1 MKFKALFLFA
11 AILVSAGLLGLE
23 LKLLVDGWTA
33 AQFLDQEN
41 KQQETANNHLEGE
54 IEGLRVSKARIEAL
68 YTRLSDTMIASRG
81 TSSLHINSTPTAP
94 LTGDGSS
101 FEAAGITGFTQAG
114 LIVQPVR
121 VPNGEMSIIYEAGTA
136 GLEFHRLVPLLAE
149 QENADLF
156 LYFDKVLLSRP
167 PNIQPFSTEP
177 TYLETRL
184 TIRMLTGK

>member
-1 MKFKALFLFA
+1 MKFKAIFLFG
-11 AILVSAGLLGLE
+11 AIVVSAGWLGLE
-23 LKLLVDGWTA
+23 LQLLVGGWTA
-33 AQFLDQEN
+33 VRLLDQEN
-41 KQQETANNHLEGE
+41 KKQETANNHLEGE

-81 TSSLHINSTPTAP
+81 TSSLHINSAAMAP
-94 LTGDGSS
+94 LNSDGSS
-101 FEAAGITGFTQAG
+101 FEAAGIAGFIQAG

-136 GLEFHRLVPLLAE
+136 SLEFHRLVPLLAE

-167 PNIQPFSTEP
+167 PSIPPFSTDP
-177 TYLETRL
+177 TYLDTRL

>member
-1 MKFKALFLFA
+1 MKSKALFLFA
-11 AILVSAGLLGLE
+11 AILVSAGLLGPE

-33 AQFLDQEN
+33 AQLLDQEN
-41 KQQETANNHLEGE
+41 KQQEITKNHLEGE
-54 IEGLRVSKARIEAL
+54 IEGLRISKARIEAL

-81 TSSLHINSTPTAP
+81 TSSLHLNSTPTAP

-101 FEAAGITGFTQAG
+101 FEVAGITGFTQAG

-136 GLEFHRLVPLLAE
+136 DLEFHRLVPLLAE

-156 LYFDKVLLSRP
+156 LYFDKVLLSRS
-167 PNIQPFSTEP
+167 PNIPPFTTEP

>member
-1 MKFKALFLFA
+1 MKFKAIFFLG
-11 AILVSAGLLGLE
+11 AIVLSAGLLGLE
-23 LKLLVDGWTA
+23 LKLLADGWTA

-41 KQQETANNHLEGE
+41 KQQEIANNHLEGE
-54 IEGLRVSKARIEAL
+54 IEGLRGSKPRIEAL

-81 TSSLHINSTPTAP
+81 TSSLHMSSTPTAP
-94 LTGDGSS
+94 LNGDGSS

-136 GLEFHRLVPLLAE
+136 SLEFHRLVPLLAE

-156 LYFDKVLLSRP
+156 LYFDKILLSRP
-167 PNIQPFSTEP
+167 PNIPPFSTDP
-177 TYLETRL
+177 TYLDTRL

>member
-1 MKFKALFLFA
+1 MKFKAIFLFSVVV
-11 AILVSAGLLGLE
+11 VSAGLLGLE
-23 LKLLVDGWTA
+23 LKFLADGWNA
-33 AQFLDQEN
+33 VGLLDQEN
-41 KQQETANNHLEGE
+41 NQQEVANNHLEGE
-54 IEGLRVSKARIEAL
+54 IEGLRISKARIEAL
-68 YTRLSDTMIASRG
+68 YTRFSDTMIASRG

-94 LTGDGSS
+94 LNGDNSL
-101 FEAAGITGFTQAG
+101 FETAGIAGFTQSG
-114 LIVQPVR
+114 LIVEPVR

-167 PNIQPFSTEP
+167 PSIPPFSTDP
-177 TYLETRL
+177 TYLDTRL

>member
-1 MKFKALFLFA
+1 MKFKAIFLIG
-11 AILVSAGLLGLE
+11 AIVVSAGLLGLE
-23 LKLLVDGWTA
+23 LKVLVDGWTA
-33 AQFLDQEN
+33 VQFSDQEN
-41 KQQETANNHLEGE
+41 KRQEVANNHLEGE

-81 TSSLHINSTPTAP
+81 TSSLHINSAPTVP
-94 LTGDGSS
+94 LNGDGSS
-101 FEAAGITGFTQAG
+101 FETAGIAGFTQAG

-136 GLEFHRLVPLLAE
+136 GLDFHRLVPLLAE

-167 PNIQPFSTEP
+167 PSIPPFSTDP

>member
-1 MKFKALFLFA
+1 MKFKVIFLFGA
-11 AILVSAGLLGLE
+11 MAVAAGLLGLE
-23 LKLLVDGWTA
+23 LKLLTNGRTA
-33 AQFLDQEN
+33 VHFLDQEN

-81 TSSLHINSTPTAP
+81 TSSLHVNSTPTA
-94 LTGDGSS
+94 LLNGDSSS
-101 FEAAGITGFTQAG
+101 FEAAGIAGFTQAG

-136 GLEFHRLVPLLAE
+136 GLEFHRLVPLLVE

-156 LYFDKVLLSRP
+156 LYFDKVLLTRP
-167 PNIQPFSTEP
+167 PSIPPFSTDP
-177 TYLETRL
+177 TYLDTRL
-184 TIRMLTGK
+184 TVRMLTGK

>member
-1 MKFKALFLFA
+1 MKFKAIFLFG
-11 AILVSAGLLGLE
+11 AIVVSAGLLGLE
-23 LKLLVDGWTA
+23 LKLLADGWTA
-33 AQFLDQEN
+33 VQLLDQEN
-41 KQQETANNHLEGE
+41 KKQETANNHLEGE

-81 TSSLHINSTPTAP
+81 TSSLHINSAAMAP
-94 LTGDGSS
+94 LNSDGSS
-101 FEAAGITGFTQAG
+101 FEAAGIAGFIQAG

-136 GLEFHRLVPLLAE
+136 SLEFHRLVPLLAE

-167 PNIQPFSTEP
+167 PSIPPFSTDP
-177 TYLETRL
+177 TYLDTRL

>member
-1 MKFKALFLFA
+1 MKFKAIFLFCALA
-11 AILVSAGLLGLE
+11 ASAGLVGLE
-23 LKLLVDGWTA
+23 LKLLADGWTEVE
-33 AQFLDQEN
+33 LLGQEN
-41 KQQETANNHLEGE
+41 NHQETANNHLEGE

-81 TSSLHINSTPTAP
+81 ASSLHINSTPTTP
-94 LTGDGSS
+94 LTSDSS
-101 FEAAGITGFTQAG
+101 SLEAAGIEGFTQAG

-136 GLEFHRLVPLLAE
+136 SLEFHRLVPLLAE

-156 LYFDKVLLSRP
+156 MYFDKVLLSRP
-167 PNIQPFSTEP
+167 PNIPPFSTDP
-177 TYLETRL
+177 TYLDTRL

>member
-1 MKFKALFLFA
+1 MKFKAIFLVGA
-11 AILVSAGLLGLE
+11 MVVSAGWLGLE
-23 LKLLVDGWTA
+23 LKLLADGWTA
-33 AQFLDQEN
+33 VQLLDQEN
-41 KQQETANNHLEGE
+41 KKQETANNHLEGE
-54 IEGLRVSKARIEAL
+54 IEGLRISKARIEAL

-81 TSSLHINSTPTAP
+81 TSSLHINSTAMAP
-94 LTGDGSS
+94 LNSDGSS
-101 FEAAGITGFTQAG
+101 FEAAGIAGFIQAG

-136 GLEFHRLVPLLAE
+136 SLEFHRLVPLLAE

-167 PNIQPFSTEP
+167 PSIPPFSADP
-177 TYLETRL
+177 TYLDTRL

>member
-11 AILVSAGLLGLE
+11 AIVVSAGLLGLE
-23 LKLLVDGWTA
+23 LKLLADGWTA
-33 AQFLDQEN
+33 AQVLNQEN
-41 KQQETANNHLEGE
+41 KQQENANNHLEGE

-81 TSSLHINSTPTAP
+81 TSSLHISSTPTAP

-101 FEAAGITGFTQAG
+101 FEAAGIAGFTQAG

-167 PNIQPFSTEP
+167 PNVPPFTTEP

>member
-1 MKFKALFLFA
+1 MKFKAIFLFGA
-11 AILVSAGLLGLE
+11 VVVSAGLLGLE
-23 LKLLVDGWTA
+23 LKLLTDGWTA
-33 AQFLDQEN
+33 VHFLDQEN
-41 KQQETANNHLEGE
+41 KQQEIANNELEGE

-81 TSSLHINSTPTAP
+81 TSSLHINSTTTAP

-101 FEAAGITGFTQAG
+101 FEAAGIAGFTQAG

-167 PNIQPFSTEP
+167 PSIPPFSTDP

-184 TIRMLTGK
+184 SIRMLTGK

>member
-1 MKFKALFLFA
+1 MKFKAIFLFG
-11 AILVSAGLLGLE
+11 AIVLAAGLLGLE
-23 LKLLVDGWTA
+23 LKLLTDGWTA
-33 AQFLDQEN
+33 VHFLDQEN
-41 KQQETANNHLEGE
+41 KQQEIANNQLEGE

-81 TSSLHINSTPTAP
+81 ASSLHINSTPPAP
-94 LTGDGSS
+94 LNGDSPS
-101 FEAAGITGFTQAG
+101 FEAAGIAGFTQAG

-136 GLEFHRLVPLLAE
+136 SLEFHRLVPLLAE

-167 PNIQPFSTEP
+167 PSIPPFSTDP
-177 TYLETRL
+177 TYLDTRL

>member
-41 KQQETANNHLEGE
+41 KQQEIAQDHLEGE

-81 TSSLHINSTPTAP
+81 TSSLHINSTPTTP
-94 LTGDGSS
+94 LTGGGSS

-121 VPNGEMSIIYEAGTA
+121 VPNGEMSITYEAGTA

-167 PNIQPFSTEP
+167 PNIPPFTTEP

>member
-1 MKFKALFLFA
+1 VKFKAIFLFG
-11 AILVSAGLLGLE
+11 AIVVSAGLLGLE
-23 LKLLVDGWTA
+23 LKLLADGWTA
-33 AQFLDQEN
+33 VQLLDQEN
-41 KQQETANNHLEGE
+41 KKQETANNHLEGE

-81 TSSLHINSTPTAP
+81 TSSLHINSTPMAP
-94 LTGDGSS
+94 LNSDGSA
-101 FEAAGITGFTQAG
+101 FEAAGIAGFTQAG

-136 GLEFHRLVPLLAE
+136 SLEFHRLVPLLAE

-167 PNIQPFSTEP
+167 PSIPPFSTDP
-177 TYLETRL
+177 TYLDTRL
-184 TIRMLTGK
+184 TIRLLTGK

>member
-1 MKFKALFLFA
+1 MKFKAIFLFSV
-11 AILVSAGLLGLE
+11 IVVSAGLLGLE
-23 LKLLVDGWTA
+23 LKFLADGWNA
-33 AQFLDQEN
+33 VGLLDQEN
-41 KQQETANNHLEGE
+41 NQQEVANNHLEGE
-54 IEGLRVSKARIEAL
+54 IEGLRISKARIEAL
-68 YTRLSDTMIASRG
+68 YTRFSDTMIASRG

-94 LTGDGSS
+94 LNGDNSL
-101 FEAAGITGFTQAG
+101 FETAGIAGFTQSG
-114 LIVQPVR
+114 LIVEPVR

-167 PNIQPFSTEP
+167 PSIPPFSTDP
-177 TYLETRL
+177 TYLDTRL

>member
-1 MKFKALFLFA
+1 MKFKAIFLFGA
-11 AILVSAGLLGLE
+11 VVVSSGLLGLE
-23 LKLLVDGWTA
+23 LKLLTDGWTA
-33 AQFLDQEN
+33 VHFLDQEN
-41 KQQETANNHLEGE
+41 KQQETANNDLEGE

-81 TSSLHINSTPTAP
+81 TSSLHINSTTTAP

-101 FEAAGITGFTQAG
+101 FEAAGIAGFTQAG

-136 GLEFHRLVPLLAE
+136 SLEFHRLVPLLAE

-167 PNIQPFSTEP
+167 PSIPPFSTDP

>member
-41 KQQETANNHLEGE
+41 KQQEIAKNHLEGE

-167 PNIQPFSTEP
+167 PNIPSFTTEP